1 MGAESSI
8 TSSRGKNLELE
19 TTSLT
24 VMAWLD
30 LDPSFYS
37 TNIELS
43 IEYLLKSVKDG
54 GRYGSTQATVLVL
67 KTLVKYAKI
76 YGGLK
81 GSGSFVLYMDNSPVK
96 SIDFSESN
104 PMTNIDFSLALNNAY
119 SQKYL
124 KNLVSSSA
132 SAGSSVELKIKLEN
146 YSYNTEKKG
155 FRLSSL
161 ITVDFTNKAPRSVSN
176 PPISFQIWYDRGLSS
191 ILKDI
196 GSL

>member
-30 LDPSFYS
+30 LDPTFYS

-81 GSGSFVLYMDNSPVK
+81 GSGSFVLYMDN
-96 SIDFSESN
+96 
-104 PMTNIDFSLALNNAY
+104 
-119 SQKYL
+119 
-124 KNLVSSSA
+124 
-132 SAGSSVELKIKLEN
+132 
-146 YSYNTEKKG
+146 
-155 FRLSSL
+155 
-161 ITVDFTNKAPRSVSN
+161 
-176 PPISFQIWYDRGLSS
+176 
-191 ILKDI
+191 
-196 GSL
+196 